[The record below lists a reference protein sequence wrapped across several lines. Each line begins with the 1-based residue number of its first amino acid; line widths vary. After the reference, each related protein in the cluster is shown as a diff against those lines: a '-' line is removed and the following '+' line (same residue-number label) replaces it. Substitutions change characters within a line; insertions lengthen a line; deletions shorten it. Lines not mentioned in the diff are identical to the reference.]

1 MKVGDLVAWGSSD
14 LGVVL
19 DIGTDDGDGLAYVEW
34 VMVPAHSGYIH
45 IEEDELEVVR
55 CLNF

>member
-1 MKVGDLVAWGSSD
+1 MKVGDLVTWGSSD

-19 DIGTDDGDGLAYVEW
+19 DIATDDGDGLAYVEW
-34 VMVPAHSGYIH
+34 VVVPDHSGYIH
-45 IEEDELEVVR
+45 IEEEELEVVR